1 MSHWL
6 ITFLASFLVWF
17 MIASLFFLGYRD
29 GKLKRELA
37 LHALLAGFIAWSTA
51 QLIKRFYHTPRPF
64 EINGHTPLTLFANP
78 DGSFPSGHT
87 ALAFALATS
96 VLLHHRHL
104 GLIFITAA
112 LLVGTGRVL
121 SNVHYPID
129 ILAGAAIGT
138 TTALLLHQFHRFY
151 PK

>member
-1 MSHWL
+1 MSPWL

-17 MIASLFFLGYRD
+17 MVAAAAL
-29 GKLKRELA
+29 LA
-37 LHALLAGFIAWSTA
+37 RHALLPSLVALVIA
-51 QLIKRFYHTPRPF
+51 QLLKWLHHTPRPF
-64 EINGHTPLTLFANP
+64 ELNGAGTFTLWAKP

-96 VLLHHRHL
+96 ILLHRRNL

-112 LLVGTGRVL
+112 LLVGLGRVL

-129 ILAGAAIGT
+129 ILAGAGLGI
-138 TTALLLHQFHRFY
+138 TTALLLHRLHRFY

>member
-1 MSHWL
+1 M

-17 MIASLFFLGYRD
+17 MVAGSLF
-29 GKLKRELA
+29 LA
-37 LHALLAGFIAWSTA
+37 PRSLLAGSIAWFTA
-51 QLIKRFYHTPRPF
+51 QLVKWLHHTPRPF
-64 EINGHTPLTLFANP
+64 EINGATTFTLWAKP

-96 VLLHHRHL
+96 ILLHRRNL
-104 GLIFITAA
+104 GLIFIAAA

-129 ILAGAAIGT
+129 IIAGAAIGV
-138 TTALLLHQFHRFY
+138 TTALFFHRLH
-151 PK
+151 

>member
-1 MSHWL
+1 M
-6 ITFLASFLVWF
+6 ITFLASLLVWF
-17 MIASLFFLGYRD
+17 MVAAALFLARGSLS
-29 GKLKRELA
+29 
-37 LHALLAGFIAWSTA
+37 AGIIAWSLS
-51 QLIKRFYHTPRPF
+51 QLVKWLHHTPRPF
-64 EINGHTPLTLFANP
+64 EINGATTFTLWAKP

-96 VLLHHRHL
+96 VLLHRRRL
-104 GLIFITAA
+104 GLIFIAAA

-129 ILAGAAIGT
+129 ILVGAAIGV
-138 TTALLLHQFHRFY
+138 TTALLLHYFHRFY

>member
-1 MSHWL
+1 M

-17 MIASLFFLGYRD
+17 MAAAALF
-29 GKLKRELA
+29 LA
-37 LHALLAGFIAWSTA
+37 RGSLLAGIIAWSLS
-51 QLIKRFYHTPRPF
+51 QFIKWFHHTPRPF
-64 EINGHTPLTLFANP
+64 EINGHTPLTLFANS

-96 VLLHHRHL
+96 VLLHRRNL
-104 GLIFITAA
+104 GLIFIAA
-112 LLVGTGRVL
+112 AMLVGVGRVL

-129 ILAGAAIGT
+129 ILAGAAIGI

>member
-1 MSHWL
+1 MPSWL

-17 MIASLFFLGYRD
+17 MVAGALFLARGSLP
-29 GKLKRELA
+29 
-37 LHALLAGFIAWSTA
+37 AGVIAWSFS
-51 QLIKRFYHTPRPF
+51 QLVKWLHHTPRPF
-64 EINGHTPLTLFANP
+64 EINGHTPLTLFANS

-96 VLLHHRHL
+96 VLLHHRRL

-112 LLVGTGRVL
+112 LLVGAGRVL

-129 ILAGAAIGT
+129 IIAGAAIGI

>member
-1 MSHWL
+1 M

-17 MIASLFFLGYRD
+17 MVAAALF
-29 GKLKRELA
+29 LA
-37 LHALLAGFIAWSTA
+37 RGSLLAGVIAWSLS
-51 QLIKRFYHTPRPF
+51 QLVKWLHHTPRPF
-64 EINGHTPLTLFANP
+64 EINGATTFTLWAKP

-96 VLLHHRHL
+96 VLLHHRRL
-104 GLIFITAA
+104 GLIFIVAA

-129 ILAGAAIGT
+129 ILVGAATGT
-138 TTALLLHQFHRFY
+138 ATALLLHRLH
-151 PK
+151 

>member
-17 MIASLFFLGYRD
+17 MVAGSLF
-29 GKLKRELA
+29 LA
-37 LHALLAGFIAWSTA
+37 PRSLLAGFIAWSTA
-51 QLIKRFYHTPRPF
+51 QLIKWFYHTPRPF

-87 ALAFALATS
+87 ALAFALAIS
-96 VLLHHRHL
+96 VLLHRRNL

-112 LLVGTGRVL
+112 LLVGLGRVL

-129 ILAGAAIGT
+129 ILAGAGLGIS
-138 TTALLLHQFHRFY
+138 TALLLHRLHRFY